1 MTTLRLKSPPTEI
14 ATGFKSGGR
23 VVKTPA
29 RLGAEKA
36 FQPKAAHSG
45 AERDNHPLAV
55 DAGVDIS
62 ADLALAHRGP
72 IKRNGFTQL
81 AATLIELMGTLPAE
95 PAKSLD
101 LRTTLAIAQLFPEQ
115 PPRRIIAALNA
126 FAKDET
132 KSQAARDKAR
142 FISNAVRQTSAWIPS
157 YKVRC
162 SPPGVDRDC
171 GRDAMKPSPSTNP
184 EETERRFTPSRHV
197 WSPQP
202 TALSEQN
209 AAQVDQA
216 PPKTGHGRASIST

>member
-142 FISNAVRQTSAWIPS
+142 FISNAVRQTTLGF
-157 YKVRC
+157 RL
-162 SPPGVDRDC
+162 
-171 GRDAMKPSPSTNP
+171 T
-184 EETERRFTPSRHV
+184 RFAA
-197 WSPQP
+197 
-202 TALSEQN
+202 ALQ
-209 AAQVDQA
+209 
-216 PPKTGHGRASIST
+216 ASIEIVEGTR